1 MCTGLVGAQRMEA
14 AWGMECNGDIL
25 RRQRLSWAFE
35 MELDG
40 QREQHL
46 GVPRGTFGAVSG
58 SDVEGDR

>member
-1 MCTGLVGAQRMEA
+1 MHRACGSSKDGGSLGDGVQ
-14 AWGMECNGDIL
+14 WGHLKE
-25 RRQRLSWAFE
+25 SKTE

>member
-1 MCTGLVGAQRMEA
+1 MEA